1 MILLPLNHIRAVLW
15 IVVAAGRM
23 VAMRPTD
30 LKKLLRTE
38 PFSPLRLG
46 LSDGRAVVI
55 RHPDQAVV
63 AQRHLLI
70 GLARI
75 ARSTPLQTPRSG
87 GEVAKD
93 WLIVNLL
100 HIATIEPENGAAR
113 GGAKRK
119 KSSR

>member
-1 MILLPLNHIRAVLW
+1 MTHIGAVLG
-15 IVVAAGRM
+15 IVVAAGKM

-70 GLARI
+70 GLTRL

-100 HIATIEPENGAAR
+100 HIATIEPGNGAAR

-119 KSSR
+119 KSSRGEVR